1 MSQGKQSFLGGA
13 ALLTVTMLITKAIG
27 ALYKIPLGNLLDE
40 QGMNYFYAAYN
51 IYNLLLMVS
60 TAGLPLALSRLV
72 SQAEALGRVNRRRR
86 TVSVAFWL
94 FLLLGAVSSGVMFF
108 LAGDLAGWMHNTQ
121 AENAIR
127 VLSPAVL
134 CVCLV
139 SVIRGYTQGL
149 GDMRPTAASEIIE
162 SGSKLVVG
170 LGLAWWLLRQGYP
183 SHIAAAGAIAGVTAG
198 VALSLLALS
207 AWMLSHLSRDRG
219 RDDPGRR
226 RDILRQ
232 LLAIGVP
239 ITVGS
244 VSLSVI
250 NLLDQSITMGILQTF
265 WGLTE
270 AEAGGLYGVYSYAG
284 NLFALPA
291 AFIYPMTISL
301 IPAIGAALA
310 RGDRASAGRHT
321 AAAFRLTALLALP
334 AGVQRSGPAHPGAA
348 VPRQGG
354 PDSGRGG
361 ISPADSGH
369 RQHFRVSDGPVQ
381 RDFAGLWPG
390 KDPPVELTGRGR
402 AEDRHELSDDLQPR
416 LRHPGSAG
424 EHAVLLR
431 PDNRAESDGHRPICA
446 GEAGLLPG
454 VLPAGAGC
462 AGHGPGGLGR
472 AAAAGGAAARGP
484 CHPAGG
490 DHSRGRI
497 RRGGAAAG
505 SRGPGGAPGLAR
517 RGEAG
522 PAAAAEIS
530 ENFVHFS

>member
-183 SHIAAAGAIAGVTAG
+183 SHIAAA
-198 VALSLLALS
+198 L
-207 AWMLSHLSRDRG
+207 
-219 RDDPGRR
+219 DPGV
-226 RDILRQ
+226 Q
-232 LLAIGVP
+232 A
-239 ITVGS
+239 
-244 VSLSVI
+244 VS
-250 NLLDQSITMGILQTF
+250 SI
-265 WGLTE
+265 
-270 AEAGGLYGVYSYAG
+270 Y
-284 NLFALPA
+284 
-291 AFIYPMTISL
+291 
-301 IPAIGAALA
+301 
-310 RGDRASAGRHT
+310 RA
-321 AAAFRLTALLALP
+321 
-334 AGVQRSGPAHPGAA
+334 V
-348 VPRQGG
+348 
-354 PDSGRGG
+354 
-361 ISPADSGH
+361 
-369 RQHFRVSDGPVQ
+369 
-381 RDFAGLWPG
+381 
-390 KDPPVELTGRGR
+390 
-402 AEDRHELSDDLQPR
+402 
-416 LRHPGSAG
+416 
-424 EHAVLLR
+424 
-431 PDNRAESDGHRPICA
+431 
-446 GEAGLLPG
+446 
-454 VLPAGAGC
+454 
-462 AGHGPGGLGR
+462 
-472 AAAAGGAAARGP
+472 
-484 CHPAGG
+484 
-490 DHSRGRI
+490 
-497 RRGGAAAG
+497 
-505 SRGPGGAPGLAR
+505 
-517 RGEAG
+517 
-522 PAAAAEIS
+522 
-530 ENFVHFS
+530 

>member
-149 GDMRPTAASEIIE
+149 GDMRPTAASEVIE
-162 SGSKLVVG
+162 SASKLMVG

-207 AWMLSHLSRDRG
+207 VWMLSHLSRDRG

-244 VSLSVI
+244 EI
-250 NLLDQSITMGILQTF
+250 
-265 WGLTE
+265 
-270 AEAGGLYGVYSYAG
+270 
-284 NLFALPA
+284 
-291 AFIYPMTISL
+291 
-301 IPAIGAALA
+301 
-310 RGDRASAGRHT
+310 
-321 AAAFRLTALLALP
+321 
-334 AGVQRSGPAHPGAA
+334 
-348 VPRQGG
+348 
-354 PDSGRGG
+354 
-361 ISPADSGH
+361 
-369 RQHFRVSDGPVQ
+369 
-381 RDFAGLWPG
+381 
-390 KDPPVELTGRGR
+390 GR
-402 AEDRHELSDDLQPR
+402 AH
-416 LRHPGSAG
+416 
-424 EHAVLLR
+424 V
-431 PDNRAESDGHRPICA
+431 
-446 GEAGLLPG
+446 
-454 VLPAGAGC
+454 
-462 AGHGPGGLGR
+462 
-472 AAAAGGAAARGP
+472 
-484 CHPAGG
+484 
-490 DHSRGRI
+490 
-497 RRGGAAAG
+497 
-505 SRGPGGAPGLAR
+505 
-517 RGEAG
+517 
-522 PAAAAEIS
+522 
-530 ENFVHFS
+530 